1 MRRLLPLALLWPGL
15 ALAQPPELPLPD
27 GAVRT
32 AGIQREADAYAL
44 PTGPA
49 RDGPPPAMQL
59 QGDVRIEAWRIAD
72 APDPARILA
81 PIRAA
86 LERAGFEILLDCAAE
101 GCGGFDFRYG
111 TEVLP
116 PPEMHVDL
124 GAFRALSARRDE
136 PEGAVA
142 VSALAS
148 RAGPSAFLQLATV
161 TPGGEAMPVTAP
173 AATRPDIPAPDGLA
187 GALMRD
193 GHVVLD
199 GIDFAPG
206 SAELRVAE
214 IPALDALAAW
224 LAADPSRRL
233 VLVGHTDMTGPLD
246 ANIALSRRRAEA
258 VRRRLTEAGIA
269 PARLEAHG
277 AGWLAPRAPN
287 ATAEG
292 RAANRRVEAVVP
304 GG

>member
-1 MRRLLPLALLWPGL
+1 MRRLLPFALLWPGL
-15 ALAQPPELPLPD
+15 ATAQLPELPLPD

-32 AGIQREADAYAL
+32 VEILRETDAYAL

-49 RDGPPPAMQL
+49 DDAPPPATQL
-59 QGDVRIEAWRIAD
+59 QGDVRLGAWRIPD

-81 PIRAA
+81 PIRTA
-86 LERAGFEILLDCAAE
+86 LERAGFEVLLDCATE
-101 GCGGFDFRYG
+101 RCGGFDFRYG

-116 PPEMHVDL
+116 PPEMYVDL
-124 GAFRALSARRDE
+124 GAFRALSARRDG
-136 PEGAVA
+136 PEGVVA

-148 RAGPSAFLQLATV
+148 RAGPSTFLQLVTV
-161 TPGGEAMPVTAP
+161 TPGGEAASVIAPTAEPSASPV
-173 AATRPDIPAPDGLA
+173 PDDLA
-187 GALMRD
+187 SALMRD
-193 GHVVLD
+193 GHAALN

-206 SAELRVAE
+206 SVELHAAESLS
-214 IPALDALAAW
+214 LDALVTW

-258 VRRRLTEAGIA
+258 VRQRLLEAGIA
-269 PARLEAHG
+269 PGRLEAHG
-277 AGWLAPRAPN
+277 VGWLAPRAPN

-304 GG
+304 GN